1 MKHDNLRP
9 SQEKLLAMYERMILI
24 RETEE
29 YLGAQ
34 FRAGELPAGVHLYV
48 GQEASAV
55 GVCAHLG
62 DDDWITSTHRGHG
75 HFLAKGGDPYAMI
88 AEIHAKADGVCG
100 GFGGTMHVADI
111 SRGILGA
118 NGIVGGG
125 LAIATGAA
133 FAAKLERKG
142 KVAVCFFGDGAANQG
157 TLMEAMNVASLWK
170 LPLLLVCEHNGWS
183 EFTRSEVATSGNILD
198 RAKPFG
204 IPAHEVDGN
213 DVSAVWCV
221 AGEMLEAMRAGGGP
235 GLLVTHTYRTRGHV
249 EAEINF
255 LSQPYRS
262 DEEVAS
268 WVARDPLDRA
278 AALLI
283 DIGSTADEIVEI
295 RKRVRAAVD
304 EASARAR
311 SAPDPDPKLV
321 KSMMFS
327 EVDAW

>member
-1 MKHDNLRP
+1 VRNDYQNP
-9 SQEKLLAMYERMILI
+9 SQETLLAMYERMLVI

-34 FRAGELPAGVHLYV
+34 FRAGELPAGVHLYI
-48 GQEASAV
+48 GQEASGV
-55 GVCAHLG
+55 GICAHLS
-62 DDDWITSTHRGHG
+62 DEDWITSTHRGHG

-100 GFGGTMHVADI
+100 GFGGTMHVADL

-125 LAIATGAA
+125 LGIATGAA
-133 FAAKLERKG
+133 FAAKLDGKG
-142 KVAVCFFGDGAANQG
+142 KVAACFFGDGAANQG

-198 RAKPFG
+198 RAQPFG
-204 IPAHEVDGN
+204 IPAQEVDGN
-213 DVSAVWCV
+213 DVGAVWRV
-221 AGEMLEAMRAGGGP
+221 AGEMIEAMRNNGGP
-235 GLLVTHTYRTRGHV
+235 GLLLTHTYRTRGHV

-255 LSQPYRS
+255 LSQSYRS
-262 DEEVAS
+262 EEEVAS
-268 WVARDPLDRA
+268 WEARDPLDRA
-278 AALLI
+278 VALLAETGMATEEILVVRERVKTLI
-283 DIGSTADEIVEI
+283 D
-295 RKRVRAAVD
+295 AA
-304 EASARAR
+304 AARAQA
-311 SAPDPDPKLV
+311 APDPDPALV